1 MLTGT
6 RIELV
11 TELVV
16 LWQQPTTRAMIP
28 VGLLGFD
35 GTTYRFEYLPAAVSA
50 DGFRPLL
57 GFKDLATH
65 YDSDELFPLFHE
77 RIMDPARDDF
87 EHVLEGLQLDPRT
100 ATPWEQLVHSGGGS
114 EGDTLQ
120 VTPLPCADGDG
131 WVCTALA
138 SGLRYLQ
145 AKSVRTVLGESTIY
159 SEEQFESVLGALGQG
174 DPLTVRR
181 EIGNDYN
188 PDALVV
194 FTERNELVGYLP
206 DWLARFIAPALPE
219 GEGWQIA
226 HVERVNSPEAGWH
239 LRLVVTVT
247 GAEPFDL
254 AVERLRSG
262 TALRY

>member
-6 RIELV
+6 RTEQV

-28 VGLLGFD
+28 VGLLAFD
-35 GTTYRFEYLPAAVSA
+35 GITYRFEYLPAASSA

-57 GFKDLATH
+57 GFKDLTASYQSH
-65 YDSDELFPLFHE
+65 ELFPLFHE
-77 RIMDPARDDF
+77 RIMDPSRDDF
-87 EHVLEGLQLDPRT
+87 EYVLEGLRLDPRT
-100 ATPWEQLVHSGGGS
+100 ATPWEQLVRSGGGS

-120 VTPLPCADGDG
+120 VTPLPRADGDG
-131 WVCTALA
+131 WACTALA

-145 AKSVRTVLGESTIY
+145 AKTLRTVLGESTLY
-159 SEEQFESVLGALGQG
+159 GEAQFESILGALSPG

-181 EIGNDYN
+181 EIGNHYN

-194 FTERNELVGYLP
+194 FTERDELVGYLP

-219 GEGWQIA
+219 GDGWQIA
-226 HVERVNSPEAGWH
+226 RVERVNSPAAGWH

-247 GAEPFDL
+247 GSEPFEL